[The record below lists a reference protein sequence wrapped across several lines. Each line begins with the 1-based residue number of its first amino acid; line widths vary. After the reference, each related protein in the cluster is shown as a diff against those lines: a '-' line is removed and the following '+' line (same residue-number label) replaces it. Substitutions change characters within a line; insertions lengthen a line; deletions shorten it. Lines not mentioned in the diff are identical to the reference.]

1 MVGQSWMALAGA
13 LGAGGSNR
21 AAHAIPWPDRN
32 LAFHACAASR
42 SDQTSGRADNS
53 GGYAAPET
61 KAAEERARLL
71 IEQAEALGEPPE
83 DPLLIFSVLYGF
95 WVANLIAF
103 DGDAVRELAAEF
115 LALAEKQGTTVPLII
130 GHRITGN
137 NLLHTGNIAHSRAH
151 LDRAF
156 ALYDF
161 TMHREQAMRFGHDAR
176 VAILSHRS
184 LALWLAGYPDSALAD
199 AAHALQDALFTYLPC
214 WNYTAATA
222 EADELIA
229 LAEEKGASYWK
240 ALGTLFKGSILA
252 MTGEA
257 SQAIQLITSGTA
269 SWRSTGAT
277 VFMPFWLSLLAIAR
291 ADAGEFDE
299 ALRSIDEAMACAA
312 TTKETW
318 CEAEIHRLAGEI
330 TLKLPNPNMAK
341 AEAYFRALAKT

>member
-1 MVGQSWMALAGA
+1 VEAIEQLTRSLDLIATLPSTPALRREAIKLQVA
-13 LGAGGSNR
+13 LITPLLHVR
-21 AAHAIPWPDRN
+21 
-32 LAFHACAASR
+32 
-42 SDQTSGRADNS
+42 
-53 GGYAAPET
+53 GYAAPET

-137 NLLHTGNIAHSRAH
+137 YLLHTGNIAHSRAH

-199 AAHALQDALFTYLPC
+199 AAHALQDAREIGQAATLMYALFHTLFTYLPC
-214 WNYTAATA
+214 GNYTAATA

-257 SQAIQLITSGTA
+257 SQAIQLITSGTT
-269 SWRSTGAT
+269 SWRSTGAS

-291 ADAGEFDE
+291 ADVDEFDE
-299 ALRSIDEAMACAA
+299 ALNSI
-312 TTKETW
+312 
-318 CEAEIHRLAGEI
+318 
-330 TLKLPNPNMAK
+330 
-341 AEAYFRALAKT
+341 